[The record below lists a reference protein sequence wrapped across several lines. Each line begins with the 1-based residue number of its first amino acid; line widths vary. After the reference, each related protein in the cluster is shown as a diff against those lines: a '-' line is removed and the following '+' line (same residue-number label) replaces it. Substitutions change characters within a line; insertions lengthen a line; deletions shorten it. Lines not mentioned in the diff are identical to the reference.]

1 MSKNTDKI
9 TKALNIKGYQPTDI
23 GWTPLGQS
31 PIMCG
36 PEGGWYIDFEP
47 FEGMNPPENLRS
59 YNIMAYNVNEVME
72 EIEKLP
78 DCILECISVKN

>member
-9 TKALNIKGYQPTDI
+9 TKALKEKGYVPTDLEWMPI
-23 GWTPLGQS
+23 GGS

-36 PEGGWYIDFEP
+36 PEGGWFIDFEP
-47 FEGMNPPENLRS
+47 IEGMNSPGGRS
-59 YNIMAYNVNEVME
+59 TYNIIGYNIKEVLE

-78 DCILECISVKN
+78 ECVPDSK

>member
-9 TKALNIKGYQPTDI
+9 SKALKSKGYEVTCI
-23 GWTPLGQS
+23 EWTPIGGS

-47 FEGMNPPENLRS
+47 AEGMTPPYGLRS
-59 YNIMAYNVNEVME
+59 YNIMAYNIGEALG
-72 EIEKLP
+72 EIEELP
-78 DCILECISVKN
+78 DCIVKNAV